1 MRWERDGMRR
11 VFFTG
16 MYITY
21 ADVALL
27 ETAGMGAKVRK
38 RKNAKRE
45 KREK

>member
-1 MRWERDGMRR
+1 MRR

-38 RKNAKRE
+38 REKKAKRE